1 MYECLWTFNAF
12 LDTVGPA
19 SGSTRRL
26 SGRRLGR
33 RPHPRL
39 RGSSRLRSPRSRL
52 CTLRSGRLRSPRNPK
67 PLQSHALAAGIDAAT
82 VGVRVPG
89 SCLQKWQKRLVV
101 NALGFAIVRPVQPF
115 ALGTGFSKWLRS
127 KETVSGH

>member
-1 MYECLWTFNAF
+1 M
-12 LDTVGPA
+12 
-19 SGSTRRL
+19 
-26 SGRRLGR
+26 
-33 RPHPRL
+33 
-39 RGSSRLRSPRSRL
+39 
-52 CTLRSGRLRSPRNPK
+52 

-89 SCLQKWQKRLVV
+89 YCLQKWQKRLVV

-115 ALGTGFSKWLRS
+115 ALGTWFSKWLRS